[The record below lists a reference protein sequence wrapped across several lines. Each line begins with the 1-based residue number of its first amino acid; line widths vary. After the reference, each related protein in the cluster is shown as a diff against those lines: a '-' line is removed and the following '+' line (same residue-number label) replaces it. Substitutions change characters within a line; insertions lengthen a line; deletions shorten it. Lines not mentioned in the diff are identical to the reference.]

1 MNKTYYMG
9 SFPPPY
15 GGVTVKNELLYG
27 LLKDKIEMRIK
38 QKFTIWSTLEALLL
52 GNRFI
57 LAVGHTKHLL
67 LLSSAIAILR
77 PKAMR
82 RSVVFAMGG
91 NLADMVEGKP
101 HMIRHLQRYRQVYI
115 EPKRMLHQ
123 LQSMGLNN
131 VSLLPNCRMRPQKEF
146 PILETARPLRCVF
159 FSRVSPDKG
168 VDVVIEAAHQ
178 LKNVEFHIYGEL
190 SGEYSE
196 TFHRLL
202 QDSPN
207 VQYHGVFTGR
217 NEEVY
222 EELQKYDVML
232 FPSRWAFEGVPG
244 ILVEA
249 KIAGVPAIVSDIC
262 YNAEIV
268 EDGVSGIV
276 LKENT
281 ADVLAEAIDRLDK
294 DRQLLYAFKCGA
306 EQSAEEYYIENYMD
320 EILKTLEDR
329 T

>member
-1 MNKTYYMG
+1 MG

-38 QKFTIWSTLEALLL
+38 QKFTVLSTLEALML
-52 GNRFI
+52 GDRFI
-57 LAVGHTKHLL
+57 LAVGHTKYLL
-67 LLSSAIAILR
+67 LLSSVIAVLR

-82 RSVVFAMGG
+82 KSIVFAMGG
-91 NLADMVEGKP
+91 NLADMLEGKP
-101 HMIRHLQRYRQVYI
+101 HIIRYLQRYRQIYV
-115 EPKRMLHQ
+115 EPKRMLRR

-131 VSLLPNCRMRPQKEF
+131 ISFLPNCRMRPQKDF
-146 PILETARPLRCVF
+146 LPSSTDAPLRCVF

-178 LKNVEFHIYGEL
+178 LKNVGFHIYGEL
-190 SGEYSE
+190 SDEYSE

-207 VQYHGVFTGR
+207 VQYHGVFMGR

-222 EELQKYDVML
+222 EEIQKYDVML

-249 KIAGVPAIVSDIC
+249 KIAGIPAVVSDIC

-281 ADVLAEAIDRLDK
+281 SEALIQAIQVLDSNRA
-294 DRQLLYAFKCGA
+294 LLYQMKYGA
-306 EQSAEEYYIENYMD
+306 KESAEIYYIENYMD
-320 EILKTLEDR
+320 EILNTLEVR